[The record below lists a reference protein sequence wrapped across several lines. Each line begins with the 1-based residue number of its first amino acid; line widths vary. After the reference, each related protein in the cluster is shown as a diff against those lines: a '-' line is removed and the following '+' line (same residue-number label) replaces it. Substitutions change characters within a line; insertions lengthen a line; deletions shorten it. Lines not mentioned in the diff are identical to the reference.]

1 MTLKQSHLFDPRAA
15 SRRFPPASKEMLK
28 LMLSGGLDPGI
39 VAALLAGLGLQRQ
52 QLRYLSGP
60 IILHTAAWADTLPAW
75 IPAAIAVERLET
87 VLAEYETGQACGEL
101 SRAAGDLA
109 TPLEVVAYLYP
120 RTLAAP
126 LTPEWQQV
134 YLWCGQEALPRHNKL
149 PPDRPLWQI
158 LDSDAPLLLSDYERR
173 EFLLPLQRRIRR
185 KVVEHGRKL
194 EQEARTE
201 ARQAGPQEPLPL
213 FDQLQGA
220 IDETHSD

>member
-1 MTLKQSHLFDPRAA
+1 MTLKQSHLLDPRAA
-15 SRRFPPASKEMLK
+15 NRRFPPASKEMLK

-39 VAALLAGLGLQRQ
+39 VATLLAGLGLQRQ

-60 IILHTAAWADTLPAW
+60 IILHTAAWADTLPAG

-87 VLAEYETGQACGEL
+87 VLAEYEAGQ
-101 SRAAGDLA
+101 AGDLA

-213 FDQLQGA
+213 FDPLQGA